1 MHTLLIVLH
10 VIFCV
15 FLILVILLQTGK
27 GAGIG
32 AAFGGGSSQTVFG
45 PRGAGSFIGKLTGI
59 VATLFMLTSLTLA
72 YLSSSTATGLAEKV
86 KAQGLEEQAGEAKDV
101 NLQDLIAQ
109 TTDEETAATDEGSD
123 RDTSPSGTDA
133 GTETETDRET
143 TSVEPVVGTDAEKA
157 GAADA
162 EPKKPI
168 KKARK
173 PEKKADQPEAAA
185 TPPSAGTDAE

>member
-45 PRGAGSFIGKLTGI
+45 PRGAGSFIGKLTGV
-59 VATLFMLTSLTLA
+59 VAALFMLSSLTLA

-86 KAQGLEEQAGEAKDV
+86 RERGLGEHSGQAQDVDLEGLMTQS
-101 NLQDLIAQ
+101 
-109 TTDEETAATDEGSD
+109 TDEEAASTDAGVNLDTAQPDTMTVTDI
-123 RDTSPSGTDA
+123 DTMSAEPLGTDA
-133 GTETETDRET
+133 V
-143 TSVEPVVGTDAEKA
+143 SS
-157 GAADA
+157 GAPEDT
-162 EPKKPI
+162 PKV
-168 KKARK
+168 A
-173 PEKKADQPEAAA
+173 AASPEAAA
-185 TPPSAGTDAE
+185 PE

>member
-45 PRGAGSFIGKLTGI
+45 PRGAGSFIGKLTGV

-86 KAQGLEEQAGEAKDV
+86 KARGLEEQAGEAKDV
-101 NLQDLIAQ
+101 DLQDLMAQ
-109 TTDEETAATDEGSD
+109 TTDEETTSTDEGAD
-123 RDTSPSGTDA
+123 RDTSTSDA
-133 GTETETDRET
+133 ETETETDRET
-143 TSVEPVVGTDAEKA
+143 TSVEPVAGSDAEEKA
-157 GAADA
+157 GAEDA
-162 EPKKPI
+162 EPKKPA

-173 PEKKADQPEAAA
+173 PEKKPEQPEAAA
-185 TPPSAGTDAE
+185 ASPSAGTDAE